1 MQRARESEYGRYM
14 KTKSLEPVYQ
24 LWGWILL
31 TWSLYRYFFKLPEV
45 VDEFIAKPLI
55 FVAPVLWYV
64 LKKEKRNLISLGLT
78 TKNLFTSLYVG
89 LGFGFVFALEGIA
102 ANAIKYGKI
111 QINPIAAFEQ
121 YGLVMLL
128 ILSVATAFTEELLNR
143 GFLFGRILEK
153 TKSLPYAAILSTV
166 LFVLLHVP
174 ILVASLKLSGM
185 TLVLFFVT
193 DFILG
198 LANSLLYFNT
208 KSLLAPIL
216 VHVFWNMTVA
226 LYL

>member
-1 MQRARESEYGRYM
+1 M
-14 KTKSLEPVYQ
+14 KTKTLEPVYQ

-31 TWSLYRYFFKLPEV
+31 TWSLYRYFFKLPEA
-45 VDEFIAKPLI
+45 VDEFIVKPLV
-55 FVAPVLWYV
+55 FVFPVLWYV
-64 LKKEKRNLISLGLT
+64 LKKEKRDLTTLGLT

-128 ILSVATAFTEELLNR
+128 VLSVATAFSEELLNR

-174 ILVASLKLSGM
+174 ILVTSLHLQGTM
-185 TLVLFFVT
+185 LVLFFVT

-198 LANSLLYFNT
+198 MANSLLYYNT

>member
-1 MQRARESEYGRYM
+1 M
-14 KTKSLEPVYQ
+14 KEKKKSKVTTVTLEPIYQ
-24 LWGWILL
+24 VWAWTLL
-31 TWSLYRYFFKLPEV
+31 AWSLYRYFLKLPEWA
-45 VDEFIAKPLI
+45 DEFIAKPLV
-55 FVAPVLWYV
+55 FLGPVLWYV
-64 LKKEKRNLISLGLT
+64 YHKEKRTIESLGFT
-78 TKNLFTSLYVG
+78 TKNLFMNLYVG

-121 YGLVMLL
+121 YGMVILLV
-128 ILSVATAFTEELLNR
+128 LSVATAISEEILNR
-143 GFLFGRILEK
+143 GFLFGRIMEK
-153 TKSLPYAAILSTV
+153 TKSLPYASLLSTV
-166 LFVLLHVP
+166 LFMLLHVP
-174 ILVASLKLSGM
+174 ILLTSLHLQGTM
-185 TLVLFFVT
+185 LVLFFLT

-198 LANSLLYFNT
+198 MANSLLYFNT

>member
-1 MQRARESEYGRYM
+1 M
-14 KTKSLEPVYQ
+14 KKTVKKKLVVIQSLEPIYQ
-24 LWGWILL
+24 VWGWTLL
-31 TWSLYRYFFKLPEV
+31 VWSLYRYFFKLPET
-45 VDEFIAKPLI
+45 VDEFIAKPLV
-55 FVAPVLWYV
+55 FLGPLLWYV
-64 LKKEKRNLISLGLT
+64 FKKEKRNFESLGIT
-78 TKNLFTSLYVG
+78 AKNFFMNLYVG
-89 LGFGFVFALEGIA
+89 IGFGFVFALEGIA

-121 YGLVMLL
+121 YGMVMLL
-128 ILSVATAFTEELLNR
+128 VLSVATAVSEEILNR
-143 GFLFGRILEK
+143 GFLFGRIMEK
-153 TKSLPYAAILSTV
+153 TKNLPKAALLSTV

-174 ILVASLKLSGM
+174 ILVTSLHLQGTM
-185 TLVLFFVT
+185 LILFFLT

-198 LANSLLYFNT
+198 MANSLLYYNT

>member
-1 MQRARESEYGRYM
+1 M
-14 KTKSLEPVYQ
+14 KKTATKKLAASQTLEPIYQ
-24 LWGWILL
+24 TWGWILL
-31 TWSLYRYFFKLPEV
+31 VWSLYRYFLKMPEV
-45 VDEFIAKPLI
+45 FDEFVAKPLV

-64 LKKEKRNLISLGLT
+64 YKKEKRTMESLGVT
-78 TKNLFTSLYVG
+78 TKNLFMSLYVG
-89 LGFGFVFALEGIA
+89 LGFGFLFALEGIA

-121 YGLVMLL
+121 YGMMTLL
-128 ILSVATAFTEELLNR
+128 ILSVATAISEEILNR
-143 GFLFGRILEK
+143 GFLFGRIMEH
-153 TKSLPYAAILSTV
+153 TKNLPKAALLSTL

-174 ILVASLKLSGM
+174 ILVTSLHLQGTM
-185 TLVLFFVT
+185 LILFFLT

-198 LANSLLYFNT
+198 MANSLLYYNT

>member
-1 MQRARESEYGRYM
+1 M
-14 KTKSLEPVYQ
+14 KAKAVTHPTTHSLEPVYQ

-31 TWSLYRYFFKLPEV
+31 AWSLYRYFFKLPEA
-45 VDEFIAKPLI
+45 VDEFIAKPLV
-55 FVAPVLWYV
+55 FVLPVLWYV
-64 LKKEKRNLISLGLT
+64 LKKEKRDLTTLGLT

-111 QINPIAAFEQ
+111 QINPIAALDQ
-121 YGLVMLL
+121 YGMGLLLV
-128 ILSVATAFTEELLNR
+128 LSFATAFSEEFLNR

-153 TKSLPYAAILSTV
+153 TKSLPYASLLSTV

-174 ILVASLKLSGM
+174 ILMTTLKLQGM
-185 TLVLFFVT
+185 TLVLFFIT

-198 LANSLLYFNT
+198 LANSLLFYNT
-208 KSLLAPIL
+208 RSLLAPIL

>member
-1 MQRARESEYGRYM
+1 MRGKKEHIA
-14 KTKSLEPVYQ
+14 TPHTLEPVYQ
-24 LWGWILL
+24 VWGWTLL
-31 TWSLYRYFFKLPEV
+31 AWSLYRYFFKLPET
-45 VDEFIAKPLI
+45 VDEFIAKPLV
-55 FVAPVLWYV
+55 FLGPLLWYV
-64 LKKEKRNLISLGLT
+64 VKIEKRDLISLGLT
-78 TKNLFTSLYVG
+78 TKNLFMNLYVG
-89 LGFGFVFALEGIA
+89 IGFGFVFALEGIA

-121 YGLVMLL
+121 YGMVMLL
-128 ILSVATAFTEELLNR
+128 VLSVATAVSEEILNR
-143 GFLFGRILEK
+143 GFLFGRIMEK
-153 TKSLPYAAILSTV
+153 TKNLPKAVILSTL

-174 ILVASLKLSGM
+174 ILVTSLHLQGTM
-185 TLVLFFVT
+185 LILFFLT

-198 LANSLLYFNT
+198 MANSLLYYNT

>member
-1 MQRARESEYGRYM
+1 MAKKKQEHVVLGHSIES
-14 KTKSLEPVYQ
+14 VYQ

-31 TWSLYRYFFKLPEV
+31 AWSLYRYFVKFPEWA
-45 VDEFIAKPLI
+45 DELMFKPLI

-64 LKKEKRNLISLGLT
+64 RKVEKRTLASLGLT
-78 TKNLFTSLYVG
+78 RKNFFTGLYIG

-111 QINPIAAFEQ
+111 QINPIAAIEQ
-121 YGLVMLL
+121 YGLVVLL
-128 ILSVATAFTEELLNR
+128 LLSAATAFSEEFLNR
-143 GFLFGRILEK
+143 GFLFTRILDK
-153 TKSLPYAAILSTV
+153 TKSLPYASLLSTV

-174 ILVASLKLSGM
+174 ILVTSLKLHG
-185 TLVLFFVT
+185 TVLVLFFVT
-193 DFILG
+193 DFVLG
-198 LANSLLYFNT
+198 LANSLLFYNT
-208 KSLLAPIL
+208 GSLVAPIL